1 MPGPTGKK
9 RKRASKPKDA
19 TASQRLNPLRAG
31 MPAQDSI
38 EGVKQMERDGKVY
51 RIIKTN
57 ETDAYEQPAKQK
69 RSRKRSD

>member
-1 MPGPTGKK
+1 
-9 RKRASKPKDA
+9 
-19 TASQRLNPLRAG
+19 